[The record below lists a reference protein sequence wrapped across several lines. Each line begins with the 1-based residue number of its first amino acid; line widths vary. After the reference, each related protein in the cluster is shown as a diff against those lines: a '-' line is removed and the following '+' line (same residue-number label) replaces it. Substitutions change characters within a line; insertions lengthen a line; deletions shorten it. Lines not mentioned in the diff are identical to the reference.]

1 MVTTTSLT
9 MGSASRYASALF
21 SLAKEGKTI
30 KKYEKDLD
38 DLLQP
43 LEGDKNLRLFV
54 KSPVYSRDVQI
65 KVMQKVS
72 DKLGLS
78 KDVLNTVLL
87 MASNRRLFCLPE
99 MIAHFKN
106 LSRKHRNEMIVE
118 VSSPFKLT
126 DTLQKKINKTVS
138 SNIDM
143 EVVIKANYDPGLL
156 GGLVVKI
163 GSKMIDTSLKSKMIK
178 LRNNLKEVG

>member
-9 MGSASRYASALF
+9 MASASTYASALF
-21 SLAKEGKTI
+21 SLAKESKAI

-38 DLLQP
+38 KLLKP
-43 LEGDKNLRLFV
+43 LEEDSNLRIFV
-54 KSPVYSRDVQI
+54 KSPIYSRDVQI
-65 KVMQKVS
+65 KVMRKVS

-78 KDVLNTVLL
+78 KEVLNTVLL
-87 MASNRRLFCLPE
+87 MASNRRLFCLAE
-99 MIAHFKN
+99 MIEHFKN

-126 DTLQKKINKTVS
+126 DALQKKINKTVS

-143 EVVIKANYDPGLL
+143 EVVIKANYDPALL